1 MAVQSTI
8 VQSYERIARLPKT
21 EKLRKPVLEEKNK
34 NVKVKKPLRQGDHLN
49 TLEDEPTTEFVSPAQ
64 SLDQMQIKGL
74 REIASQ
80 Q

>member
-1 MAVQSTI
+1 MAIQATI
-8 VQSYERIARLPKT
+8 VQSYERIAKLPKNRM
-21 EKLRKPVLEEKNK
+21 LRKPILEDKNN
-34 NVKVKKPLRQGDHLN
+34 NVKVERPLRQGDNLN